1 MNTDMDMSSVDGR
14 VFYAECIQKKRIR
27 KGRVEYFV
35 KWHGWSQKY
44 NTWEPEEN
52 ILDPLL
58 FEAFEARQGKDK
70 GPAKR
75 GPKPKKKR
83 IRSSSDV
90 SLEARS
96 NAADGSTKLADDSM
110 RVGDDAPPSVS
121 PSVTPFPSSPSPKQ
135 LETSAPSSDGA
146 SKPAP
151 EGVDSKDC
159 ARDFKLGEEKEQQK
173 SRHAGAEGERASL
186 KRKADDA
193 VDDET
198 GANDSSPTQQLIAE
212 ETTNSSASN
221 KTSANPVCES
231 TKRDE
236 LTQGHL
242 PSASNIATAK
252 GPKVMA
258 KSPKWLSTTT
268 TTEKEHNQA
277 NHYKALN
284 GHVKKMPHSKTDST
298 SANKKANSA
307 VSTGSNTS
315 RSPQTGKNSALSRIN
330 QSPKLSA
337 NNNFPN
343 KRTMTNCSDTSCVD
357 PNGVTEKAESPANH
371 SDQENNNE
379 LGKPDVQL
387 NGHLPPNRVAQ
398 ATLLQPKNNNC
409 SRSLFA
415 PSCVV
420 NADPPPEIW
429 QKQNPVVDD
438 ILITD
443 VTANLVTV
451 TVRECWTSRGFFRDR
466 GGIEKIEKGNEPKEM
481 EVN

>member
-96 NAADGSTKLADDSM
+96 NTADGSTKLADDSM
-110 RVGDDAPPSVS
+110 RAGDDAPPSVS
-121 PSVTPFPSSPSPKQ
+121 PSVTPFPSSSKKQ
-135 LETSAPSSDGA
+135 QTRPRIQFASRRSDE
-146 SKPAP
+146 P
-151 EGVDSKDC
+151 
-159 ARDFKLGEEKEQQK
+159 
-173 SRHAGAEGERASL
+173 
-186 KRKADDA
+186 
-193 VDDET
+193 
-198 GANDSSPTQQLIAE
+198 
-212 ETTNSSASN
+212 
-221 KTSANPVCES
+221 
-231 TKRDE
+231 
-236 LTQGHL
+236 TQGHL

-268 TTEKEHNQA
+268 ATEKEHNQA

-284 GHVKKMPHSKTDST
+284 GHVKKMPHSKADST

-307 VSTGSNTS
+307 VSTSSNTS

-387 NGHLPPNRVAQ
+387 NGHLPPNRVVQ